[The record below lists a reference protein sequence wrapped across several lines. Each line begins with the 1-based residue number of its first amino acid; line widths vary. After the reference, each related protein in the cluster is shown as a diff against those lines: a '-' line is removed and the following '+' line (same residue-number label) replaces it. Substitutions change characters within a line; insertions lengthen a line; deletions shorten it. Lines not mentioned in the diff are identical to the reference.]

1 MKTIKVEEIC
11 RFLHQEGSKYEY
23 HGKSDATIHDFSNL
37 QELSDSVICWV
48 KEKKYLSED
57 LVARLHELKDVLVVA
72 PFSVAGVNC
81 IMTDYPKGVFFSILN
96 HFFAAPF
103 PHTISERATV
113 LTDDIGENVHIGP
126 NCYVGPEVSIGDNTI
141 LHPNV
146 VIDCPCKIGK
156 NCEIFAGVV
165 IGADGFG
172 YYKDEDGVP
181 RREIHYRGVIIG
193 DNVEIGANSCIDRG
207 LLTDTVIGDNTKI
220 DNLCHVAHNVQME
233 ENCLMTAQSG
243 IAGSTVIEK
252 GVYIAPGATI
262 LNQLTVG
269 KNAWVGAGSTVIRN
283 VKANNTVFGIPAIK
297 L

>member
-1 MKTIKVEEIC
+1 MKSIKAEKIC
-11 RFLHQEGSKYEY
+11 RFLDGEGIHYEY
-23 HGKSDATIHDFSNL
+23 YGDCDAVIHDFSNL
-37 QELSDSVICWV
+37 QELTDAVICWV
-48 KEKKYLSED
+48 KDKKNVNGEIIT
-57 LVARLHELKDVLVVA
+57 RFQTLKDILVVS
-72 PFSVAGVNC
+72 PFRFDGANC
-81 IMTDYPKGVFFSILN
+81 IVTDYPKGVFFSILN

-103 PHTISERATV
+103 SHTISNRATV
-113 LTDDIGENVHIGP
+113 LTGAIGENVHIGS

-181 RREIHYRGVIIG
+181 HREIHYKGVIIG
-193 DNVEIGANSCIDRG
+193 DNVEIGANTCIDRG
-207 LLTDTVIGDNTKI
+207 LLTDTVIGDNVKI
-220 DNLCHVAHNVQME
+220 DNLCHVAHNVRMD

-243 IAGSTVIEK
+243 VAGSTNIRNN
-252 GVYIAPGATI
+252 VYIAPGATI
-262 LNQLTVG
+262 LNQLTIE
-269 KNAWVGAGSTVIRN
+269 KDAWIGAGSTIIKN
-283 VKANNTVFGIPAIK
+283 VKKGATMFGIPATK